1 MLSITS
7 IYQRKYTNL
16 PNTLVKKK
24 IQLKSLLNILSPS
37 ILRKKMVNTCQKL
50 YLFKINFISAS
61 KNINKL
67 TSSDILIR
75 KT

>member
-7 IYQRKYTNL
+7 IYQRNFTNL
-16 PNTLVKKK
+16 PNTLVKKNTIK
-24 IQLKSLLNILSPS
+24 ITVKYLKSKYPK
-37 ILRKKMVNTCQKL
+37 KKMANTCQKL
-50 YLFKINFISAS
+50 YLFKINLISAS